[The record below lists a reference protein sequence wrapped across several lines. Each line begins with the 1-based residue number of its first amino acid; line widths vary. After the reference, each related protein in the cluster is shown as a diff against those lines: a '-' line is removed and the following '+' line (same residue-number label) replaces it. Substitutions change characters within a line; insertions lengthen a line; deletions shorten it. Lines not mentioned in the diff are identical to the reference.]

1 MNTKLR
7 TEAKND
13 FEKYFFKL
21 MNNSAFGKTME
32 NIRNQRDIKI
42 VTTNKQRSKYASE
55 SNYNTSKRISKDL
68 MILELKKTEV
78 KMNEPIYLGQA
89 MLDISKTLMY

>member
-1 MNTKLR
+1 
-7 TEAKND
+7 
-13 FEKYFFKL
+13 
-21 MNNSAFGKTME
+21 ME